1 MSTFI
6 FCPIKH
12 YTQPVTLTIIWLQQL
27 VNCWSPVLN
36 YVALLEVSFFLS
48 CAWFNR
54 CGNKF
59 LVSRDS
65 FLISRPIISF
75 CEGCYLLKLSFS
87 ANDNPGWHWL
97 NRSSG
102 SDISWQYLKVS
113 KIDINNVLVSHLIM
127 FNYALIIIGM
137 VPSSNNASDKACR
150 ERNNIVF
157 PLVCIIIWF
166 FKC

>member
-12 YTQPVTLTIIWLQQL
+12 LTHPVTLTIIWLQQL

-36 YVALLEVSFFLS
+36 YVALLEVSVLLFY
-48 CAWFNR
+48 AWFNR

-75 CEGCYLLKLSFS
+75 CEVCYLFKLSFS
-87 ANDNPGWHWL
+87 ANNNPGWHWL

-113 KIDINNVLVSHLIM
+113 KIDINNELVSHLIT

-137 VPSSNNASDKACR
+137 VPSSNIASDKACR

-157 PLVCIIIWF
+157 PLVCIIIWI